1 MRLAWAYTRAQTVEL
16 LRYPSFSVPTMIMP
30 AVVFAVIGARRLH
43 APANL
48 VLVSYVAFAILGVA
62 FFQFGVGVAAERVS
76 PWHSYLRTLP
86 APTLTR
92 FSGRIF
98 SALFFGLGS
107 GAVVAVLALVTTDVH
122 LSARHW
128 GEIAGVLV
136 LGAVPFALLGI
147 AIGYWMT
154 PKGALPAANLLYFA
168 FAYLGGLLGA
178 SVDGRGITG
187 TIQRYVPTHAWLSL
201 LAAAAGEH
209 RFAVSDLATL
219 ATFAV
224 GCGLLAGVG
233 YRRDEGQRF
242 R

>member
-1 MRLAWAYTRAQTVEL
+1 MHLAWTYTRAQTLEL

-30 AVVFAVIGARRLH
+30 AVVFAVIGARRIH

-62 FFQFGVGVAAERVS
+62 FFQFGVGVAAERAS
-76 PWHSYLRTLP
+76 PWHSYLRTLS

-92 FSGRIF
+92 FSGRVF
-98 SALFFGLGS
+98 SGLFFGLAS
-107 GAVVAVLALVTTDVH
+107 GAVVAVLAVVTTDVH
-122 LSARHW
+122 LSAIHW
-128 GEIAGVLV
+128 GEITGVLV
-136 LGAVPFALLGI
+136 LGAIPFALLGI

-178 SVDGRGITG
+178 SVTGTGLTG
-187 TIQRYVPTHAWLSL
+187 TIQRYIPTHAWLSL
-201 LAAAAGEH
+201 LATAAGEH
-209 RFAVSDLATL
+209 RFSVSDLAALVAFTV
-219 ATFAV
+219 F
-224 GCGLLAGVG
+224 CGLLASVG
-233 YRRDEGQRF
+233 YCRDEGQRF